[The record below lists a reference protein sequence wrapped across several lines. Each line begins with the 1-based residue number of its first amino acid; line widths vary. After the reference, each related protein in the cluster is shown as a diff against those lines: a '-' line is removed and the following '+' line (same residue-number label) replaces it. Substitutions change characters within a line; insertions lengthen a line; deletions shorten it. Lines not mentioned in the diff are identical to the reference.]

1 MQVYRVVTYR
11 ENAIPEA
18 VFVGSRAEMRRL
30 SMEGTTECDTF
41 EFQYKYQ
48 FLKVL
53 NDAVELGRAIGASV
67 DCYYPDDPVCDAA
80 SGDMDR
86 SKGP

>member
-11 ENAIPEA
+11 KNAIPEA
-18 VFVGSRAEMRRL
+18 VFVGSKSEARRL
-30 SMEGTTECDTF
+30 SIKGNTECDTF
-41 EFQYKYQ
+41 EITYKYQ

-67 DCYYPDDPVCDAA
+67 EFYHLDGAVCDVTAR
-80 SGDMDR
+80 GMDR
-86 SKGP
+86 SE

>member
-18 VFVGSRAEMRRL
+18 VFVGSRAEARRL
-30 SMEGTTECDTF
+30 SVTGNTEWDTF
-41 EFQYKYQ
+41 DITYKYQ

-67 DCYYPDDPVCDAA
+67 EFYHPDGAVCDVTA
-80 SGDMDR
+80 GGMDR
-86 SKGP
+86 SE

>member
-1 MQVYRVVTYR
+1 MKVYRVVTYR
-11 ENAIPEA
+11 KNAIPEA
-18 VFVGSRAEMRRL
+18 VFVGSKSEARRL
-30 SMEGTTECDTF
+30 AMEGNTECDTF

-53 NDAVELGRAIGASV
+53 NDALELGRAIEASV
-67 DCYYPDDPVCDAA
+67 GCYYPDDSVCDAA

-86 SKGP
+86 SE